1 MTTLSGGPAVPS
13 TTLTALFFDA
23 VTRHALPDAYR
34 AKRDGVWQPVS
45 HEDVTTRARRIAFG
59 LEALGVLPEDRVG
72 LLSENC
78 PEWALVDWACLC
90 AGLADVP
97 VHPTVPAEQI
107 VHPLND
113 SGAVVLFV
121 STAEQAAKAGSM
133 RGRLTTMRTIISFT
147 DPAPPG
153 ADFSLAELE
162 AAGALLDSAERTD
175 AWRTAALAIA
185 PETLATII
193 YTSGTTG
200 TPKGVRLSH
209 RNLASNCAAVGHRM
223 DLRAGDVALSFLP
236 LAHVF
241 ERTGDYV
248 LFAAGVRI
256 AYAESLE
263 TITAN
268 MREIGPHVALCVPR
282 LFEGMYARIVEAA
295 LAAGGVRARLFRWAR
310 GVADRWADVRLAGGT
325 PGRFLALQYAMAQRL
340 VFARIRARLGGQ
352 LRVLVSG
359 GAPLAPAI
367 SKFFFAAGLPILE
380 GYGLTETSPVITISA
395 ADRLRIGAVG
405 TPIAGVE
412 VRIAEDGEIL
422 TRGPH
427 VMLGYHN
434 RPDATAEMIDEEG
447 WLHTGDIGV
456 LEGGFLRITDR
467 KQEIL
472 VTADGTRIAPQPIE
486 TRIALSPFVAQAVMI
501 GDSRPYPIV
510 LVVPAWELLESWA
523 TQQGLI
529 WTARS
534 ELLATPLVAE
544 KVGQE
549 VARALEGLAPA
560 VIPQRIGLL
569 EQAFSVERGELTPKM
584 SVRRR
589 VVDERYAAL
598 IEELYGGAEG

>member
-23 VTRHALPDAYR
+23 VARHALPDAYR
-34 AKRDGVWQPVS
+34 VKRDGVWQPVS
-45 HEDVTTRARRIAFG
+45 HAAVATRARRIAFG
-59 LEALGVLPEDRVG
+59 LEALGVLPGDRVG

-97 VHPTVPAEQI
+97 VHPTVPAEQM

-133 RGRLTTMRTIISFT
+133 RGRLTMLRTIISFT

-185 PETLATII
+185 PEALATII

-209 RNLASNCAAVGHRM
+209 GNLASNCAAVGHRM

-434 RPDATAEMIDEEG
+434 RPDATAEMIDGEG

-472 VTADGTRIAPQPIE
+472 VTADGTRIAPQPTE

-501 GDSRPYPIV
+501 GDGRPYPIV
-510 LVVPAWELLESWA
+510 LVVPAWETLEAWA
-523 TQQGLI
+523 TQQGLA

-544 KVGQE
+544 QMGQE
-549 VARALEGLAPA
+549 VGHALDGIAPTA
-560 VIPQRIGLL
+560 MPQRIGLL
-569 EQAFSVERGELTPKM
+569 EQEFTVERGELTPKM

-589 VVDERYAAL
+589 VVDEAYAAL
-598 IEELYGGAEG
+598 IEELYAGAEG

>member
-501 GDSRPYPIV
+501 GESRPYPIV

-589 VVDERYAAL
+589 VVDETYAAL